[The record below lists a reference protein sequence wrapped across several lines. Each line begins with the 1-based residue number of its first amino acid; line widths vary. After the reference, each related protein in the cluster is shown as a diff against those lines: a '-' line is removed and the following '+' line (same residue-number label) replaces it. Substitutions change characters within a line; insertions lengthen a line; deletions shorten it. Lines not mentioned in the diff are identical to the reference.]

1 MMFYFIAHL
10 NDNER
15 EQQMEQPKPMSLFR
29 MSSFFKKKIVCRS
42 RRTALLHDRIANEI
56 IP

>member
-29 MSSFFKKKIVCRS
+29 MSSFLKKKNRMSITSNCSVARS
-42 RRTALLHDRIANEI
+42 NSE
-56 IP
+56 